1 MAYIA
6 FSPVIPA
13 GFELRLMG
21 IQMYGLGFWP
31 LPSLWFSSNSIILWQ
46 SAIVISASVRLKFV
60 PLLILSNSFLL
71 SDLPI
76 LEYISSSSSSFFFRS
91 SVFPSDVLN
100 IFTYPSNGIE
110 EDVVVWIGVV
120 VGVVVVIVE
129 KVA

>member
-1 MAYIA
+1 M
-6 FSPVIPA
+6 
-13 GFELRLMG
+13 
-21 IQMYGLGFWP
+21 
-31 LPSLWFSSNSIILWQ
+31 
-46 SAIVISASVRLKFV
+46 ISASVRLKFV
-60 PLLILSNSFLL
+60 PLLIFSNSFLLKL

-110 EDVVVWIGVV
+110 EDVAVRIGVV